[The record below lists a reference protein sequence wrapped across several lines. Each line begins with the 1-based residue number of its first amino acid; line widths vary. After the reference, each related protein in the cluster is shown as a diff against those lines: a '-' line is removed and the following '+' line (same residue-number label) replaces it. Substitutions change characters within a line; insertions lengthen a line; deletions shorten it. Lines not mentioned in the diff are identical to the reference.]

1 MIKNG
6 SCPSLAWLVTLMLA
20 CAGIAAAAV
29 NTEASRA
36 NLQLGVSYLQQ
47 GNMPIA
53 KQKLERARDQNPRDM
68 QVHSAL
74 ALLYEKLGEDA
85 LADGEHKIA
94 LRLAPRD
101 PDVQNNYA
109 VYLCRKGRTAE
120 GVALFEQSAAN
131 RLYRTPWAAFTNAGV
146 CLRRAGRDAEAA
158 QRFQK
163 AVDIRADYSEA
174 VLQMADL
181 ELAQKDAVGSYRRVE
196 AYLARYPAN
205 ADLLLLAWRAARALQ
220 DQSNVERLAKR
231 LQAEF
236 PRSEQARAVAAA
248 VPAKTAG

>member
-1 MIKNG
+1 MITKG
-6 SCPSLAWLVTLMLA
+6 SRPSLAWLITMTLA
-20 CAGIAAAAV
+20 CGGVAVAAV
-29 NTEASRA
+29 NVEASRA

-47 GNMPIA
+47 GNLPIA

-85 LADGEHKIA
+85 LADSEHKIA

-120 GVALFEQSAAN
+120 GVALFEKSAAD
-131 RLYRTPWAAFTNAGV
+131 RLYRTPWAAYTNAGV

-163 AVDIRADYSEA
+163 AVDIRADYGEA
-174 VLQMADL
+174 VLQLADL

-220 DQSNVERLAKR
+220 DQANVERLAKR
-231 LQAEF
+231 LQAEY

-248 VPAKTAG
+248 VPGKPAG